1 MDEQEYLDMRKRM
14 YEKEIQTYR
23 RQSALMDGVKRGDLD
38 SMYEMVDDLITGESA
53 YSSPATDIILAVQRV
68 ASSDDISRQRGAM
81 LLERIVTASKK
92 DGVRGIE
99 LWGGAERCRA
109 VSFALRTLI
118 EDFNYTPNKAAELA
132 EHFNVNIA
140 APGEHLNTLYVHNGE
155 YTVDLNNGSIV
166 KAA

>member
-1 MDEQEYLDMRKRM
+1 MDEQEYLEMRRRM
-14 YEKEIQTYR
+14 YDKNIQTYR
-23 RQSALMDGVKRGDLD
+23 RQSALMEGVKRGDLD
-38 SMYEMVDDLITGESA
+38 SMYEMVDDLIAGESA

-68 ASSDDISRQRGAM
+68 ASSDDISRQRGAV

-92 DGVRGIE
+92 DEVRGIE
-99 LWGGAERCRA
+99 LWSGAERCRA

-132 EHFNVNIA
+132 ECFNVNVATSGNHISM
-140 APGEHLNTLYVHNGE
+140 LYVQNGE
-155 YTVDLNNGSIV
+155 YAINLKNGEMI